1 MEVQAE
7 HLLPARRW
15 ADRLKFAGPILAVGV
30 LAMALFVLHR
40 MAQEI
45 HIHEIKAAI
54 LNTPLWHILLAI
66 AFTGVSFMA
75 LAAYDVLAVRSS
87 VDGPVDLKTA
97 AFAGAA
103 GYAVSNAL
111 GFPIMTGGSVRYRLY
126 SAAGLNVA
134 DISRV
139 VTIAWATFWLGTGL
153 VVGIVLAIDPG
164 GVARVTGLGRGICL
178 AIALALLAVIGGFVA
193 WVSTGDRT
201 LNLFS
206 FSIAMPD
213 RRTVLAQLAA
223 GAIDFVTAGATLY
236 VLLPH
241 AVAPNIASFAVVY
254 AAALTAGIIAHTPG
268 GLGVF
273 EATLITGLGLA
284 GTPQVLGS
292 LILYRVIYYVLPL
305 LLAALSLAGV
315 EIARRRAHIAAA
327 SQSVTRVV
335 QAFVPPLAGGLV
347 FLGGVV
353 LLISITL
360 PHSGFRLDFLAD
372 VVPQPFV
379 EASHLAASV
388 VGVLLL
394 VIARGLIARLAP
406 AWNAAVVL
414 LAAGA
419 VFSLVKGLDWE
430 EAIILGAFTAFL
442 VIFRDA
448 FYRAG
453 RVQDLRPSFRWLILM
468 ASFIAVTMWLGFFFY
483 RHVEYSN
490 ELWWDFAWEGNAS
503 RFLRALVFIGMVAA
517 IITVDAVINRPRR
530 ARHQAG
536 TEVPDE
542 IRALVAASPKPHAAL
557 ALLGDKRFLT
567 ADGGKA
573 FLMYGVSGRS
583 WIAMGDAIG
592 DGAQAADLTWRFRE
606 LADQRAGRVVFYAV
620 GADHLPLYI
629 DMGLSLH
636 KIGEVARVDL
646 AGFSLEGS
654 SRQELRY
661 VDRRATKEGLS
672 FEVLPKAAVAAAV
685 GDLTRVSDAWL
696 DTRNAKEKG
705 FSLGAFSPG
714 YVAEFDCAVMKKD
727 GRIVA
732 FANLWRGAQKAEL
745 AIDLMR
751 YEPGASKILMDA
763 LLVRILLYAKAEG
776 YRWFNLGAAPLS
788 GMPTHRLAPAWNRLG
803 ALIFRHGE
811 KFYPFEGLRAFK
823 EKFSPV
829 WQPQYIACRGGTLAL
844 PQILV
849 DVAALIAG
857 GRLEIIRK

>member
-1 MEVQAE
+1 MEAAE
-7 HLLPARRW
+7 EIAVPRRRTPDW
-15 ADRLKFAGPILAVGV
+15 LKYAGPVLAVCV
-30 LAMALFVLHR
+30 LAFALFVLHR
-40 MAQEI
+40 MAEEI
-45 HIHEIKAAI
+45 HIRDIKAAI
-54 LNTPLWHILLAI
+54 LDTSLWHILLAVG
-66 AFTGVSFMA
+66 FTGLSFAA

-87 VDGPVDLKTA
+87 VEGPVDMKTA

-139 VTIAWATFWLGTGL
+139 VTVAWLTFWLGTGL
-153 VVGIVLAIDPG
+153 VVGVVLTLDPG
-164 GVARVTGLGRGICL
+164 GVAKVIGLARGLCL
-178 AIALALLAVIGGFVA
+178 AAGLALLAVIAGFVA
-193 WVSTGDRT
+193 WVSTGDRVAG
-201 LNLFS
+201 LFG
-206 FSIAMPD
+206 FQIAMPD

-223 GAIDFVTAGATLY
+223 GAIDFVTAGAALY

-241 AVAPNIASFAVVY
+241 SVAPGIASFAVVY

-284 GTPQVLGS
+284 GTPEVLGS
-292 LILYRVIYYVLPL
+292 LILYRAIYYVLPL
-305 LLAALSLAGV
+305 IIAALSLAWV

-327 SQSVTRVV
+327 SQSITRVV

-353 LLISITL
+353 LLISISL
-360 PHSGFRLDFLAD
+360 PHSGFRLDFLSD
-372 VVPQPFV
+372 FVPQPFV

-406 AWNAAVVL
+406 AWNAAVLL
-414 LAAGA
+414 LAAGS

-430 EAIILGAFTAFL
+430 EAIILAAFTAFL
-442 VIFRDA
+442 VVFRDA

-453 RVQDLRPSFRWLILM
+453 RLGDLRPSFRWLALM
-468 ASFIAVTMWLGFFFY
+468 ASFIAVTTWLGFFFY

-503 RFLRALVFIGMVAA
+503 RFLRSLVFIVIVISIIA
-517 IITVDAVINRPRR
+517 IDAVINRPRR
-530 ARHQAG
+530 IVREQA
-536 TEVPDE
+536 EAIPDG
-542 IRALVAASPKPHAAL
+542 IRELVAASPTPHAAL
-557 ALLGDKRFLT
+557 ALLGDKRFLV

-573 FLMYGVSGRS
+573 FLMYGISGRS
-583 WIAMGDAIG
+583 WIAMGDPVG
-592 DGAQAADLTWRFRE
+592 EGAQAAELAWRFRE

-620 GADHLPLYI
+620 GADRLPLYI

-646 AGFSLEGS
+646 NAFSLEGPA
-654 SRQELRY
+654 RQELRY
-661 VDRRATKEGLS
+661 VDRRATKEGLT
-672 FEVLPKAAVAAAV
+672 FEVVPRADVPALAGELA
-685 GDLTRVSDAWL
+685 RVSDSWL
-696 DTRNAKEKG
+696 ETRNAKEKG
-705 FSLGAFSPG
+705 FSLGAFSPA
-714 YVAEFDCAVMKKD
+714 YVSEFDCAVMKKD

-732 FANLWRGAQKAEL
+732 FANLWRGAAKHEV

-788 GMPTHRLAPAWNRLG
+788 GMATHRLAPAWNRLG

-823 EKFSPV
+823 EKFLPQ
-829 WQPQYIACRGGTLAL
+829 WQPQYIACRGGTMAL
-844 PQILV
+844 PQVLV